1 MGTNCSWSSL
11 IGSVR
16 GGQASFTALPQGQSV
31 IYFPRALC
39 RPCRHAAMPAFSRR
53 SLLLFVVLATF
64 FVLFYGSSSKF
75 LSPESKLDFYSP
87 LDTDLNHWT
96 DHNEGVT
103 PVHYNYHTPVTLASE
118 TIGEIDL
125 NSIVSSKSPAK
136 DKEKILILTPLKD
149 AAYYLPKYMTL
160 VNELSYPHE
169 LLDLAFLVSD
179 TKDETLATIAIEA
192 EKIQKS
198 GSPLRDI
205 RIIKKDFGKLG
216 GDQNNVEDR
225 HAFEFQAIR
234 RKALGKARNY
244 LLASAM
250 KPDHSWVLWLDVD
263 IVEMPSTLIED
274 LASHGKDVIVPNI
287 WFHRYSDDGVDVEG
301 RFDYNSWVES
311 ETGISLAQ
319 SLDKDTVLA
328 EGYAEYRTER
338 TYLCRMN
345 DDKRFADITE
355 KERREEVELD
365 AVGGVAVL
373 VKADVHRSGINFPA
387 YAFENQAETEGFGK
401 MVKRAGYSLV
411 GLPNYI
417 VWHIDTDEKPGNLDE
432 NQDQ

>member
-1 MGTNCSWSSL
+1 
-11 IGSVR
+11 
-16 GGQASFTALPQGQSV
+16 
-31 IYFPRALC
+31 
-39 RPCRHAAMPAFSRR
+39 MPAFSRR
-53 SLLLFVVLATF
+53 SLLLFALLSAF
-64 FVLFYGSSSKF
+64 FILFYKSSSSF
-75 LSPESKLDFYSP
+75 LSPESRLDFYSP
-87 LDTDLNHWT
+87 LDTDLNHWS

-103 PVHYNYHTPVTLASE
+103 PVHYNYHTPVTLISD

-125 NSIVSSKSPAK
+125 NSIASSKRPSK
-136 DKEKILILTPLKD
+136 NKEKILILTPLKD
-149 AAYYLPKYMTL
+149 AAYYLPKYMAL
-160 VNELSYPHE
+160 VNDLSYPHE

-198 GSPLRDI
+198 GSPLRDV

-225 HAFEFQAIR
+225 HAFEFQAVR

-244 LLASAM
+244 LLASAL

-263 IVEMPSTLIED
+263 IVEMPKTLIED
-274 LASHGKDVIVPNI
+274 LAGHDKDVIVPNI
-287 WFHRYSDDGVDVEG
+287 WFHRYADDGFDVEG

-311 ETGISLAQ
+311 ETGLNLAHSLPA
-319 SLDKDTVLA
+319 DTILA

-338 TYLCRMN
+338 TYMCRMN

-355 KERREEVELD
+355 TEKHEEVELD
-365 AVGGVAVL
+365 GVGGVAVL

-401 MVKRAGYSLV
+401 MVKRAGYSLI

-417 VWHIDTDEKPGNLDE
+417 VWHIDTDEKPGNLE
-432 NQDQ
+432 EDQN